1 MALFRFVD
9 TNIQAY
15 FDFVTFSSEYFS
27 TFFQPFVFTR
37 I

>member
-9 TNIQAY
+9 TNIQTY
-15 FDFVTFSSEYFS
+15 FDFVTFSSEYFQY
-27 TFFQPFVFTR
+27 FFQPFVFTL